1 MILRVILCKVFDD
14 VCNCFDLCY
23 DDCVNMDTI
32 CTSIEYIY
40 NDGMMVFDFQ

>member
-1 MILRVILCKVFDD
+1 MILSVILCKVFD

-32 CTSIEYIY
+32 CTSIEY
-40 NDGMMVFDFQ
+40 NV